1 MPYQDDEYMKI
12 AQQALAASQTI
23 PSIQQYQGSLDDMAR
38 DMNTAQM
45 IQSGRRQTA
54 QEQQQNIS
62 NLRTQ
67 LESNT
72 DLQNQARDAFTKMQT
87 DYTNLTGRTDY
98 QDAIQQNLKAATRD
112 QYDDL
117 AEQILSQYNSRPVPS
132 IGSGSVSSGSSRRAT
147 KSIVEEPKETKTA
160 NTTKKG
166 KKALETAQSAPDAKT
181 QLDRATDLVVQDAK
195 KNGKVDKTMYDMLT
209 PAQKKAVDSKLS
221 QKTDSKKAAKVQAGR
236 LGPSDLEAEAY
247 NPKIQKDLAEALSAK
262 PANAQAKVP
271 NAVPEEPD
279 NTGRLSIKDITT
291 GAGLQRQEQG
301 SSVSLE
307 IRKTWKT
314 EPLRRCLLSLRRRIL
329 SLRLLMALLIPLEA
343 LAEY

>member
-62 NLRTQ
+62 NLRSQ
-67 LESNT
+67 LESNI

-117 AEQILSQYNSRPVPS
+117 AEQILSQYNSQPVPS
-132 IGSGSVSSGSSRRAT
+132 INSGNGSSGSGRRAT

-160 NTTKKG
+160 NTTKKN

-209 PAQKKAVDSKLS
+209 PAQKKAVDSQLS
-221 QKTDSKKAAKVQAGR
+221 QKTDSKKDAKKEEVQAGR

-247 NPKIQKDLAEALSAK
+247 NPNVQKDLAEALSAK
-262 PANAQAKVP
+262 PANAQAKIP

-301 SSVSLE
+301 SKIDRWADPSTKIS
-307 IRKTWKT
+307 
-314 EPLRRCLLSLRRRIL
+314 
-329 SLRLLMALLIPLEA
+329 
-343 LAEY
+343 